1 MKAQWIFFDVPYAED
16 ASKMRGILGFSNGS
30 GTDCEFASP
39 CKDVPDA
46 IAQLEKIAGDKG
58 ISIEKNITLVYP
70 LDMRHGLAWA
80 VKENADKKGWQF
92 SRHIP
97 AGQYPDPGKLF
108 LYSHFDN
115 GSSEMTLDKPSASLR
130 IIELQGEALDA
141 MNDGDMLPVMGTL
154 RHALSLSVTHEGWAN
169 SDTLMTLYLLL
180 NAFARTGNPDNL
192 TEGHFLVR
200 QALMAIN
207 SRLPGPGTPGND
219 RLAANLNKIAAA
231 VENNGD
237 APLGIITR
245 STAMILG
252 V

>member
-1 MKAQWIFFDVPYAED
+1 MNAQWIFFDVPYAED
-16 ASKMRGILGFSNGS
+16 ASKMRGILGYSNGS
-30 GTDCEFASP
+30 GTDCHFTYP

-46 IAQLEKIAGDKG
+46 IAQLEKIAADNG
-58 ISIEKNITLVYP
+58 ISMGKEMLLVYP

-80 VKENADKKGWQF
+80 VKENADKKGWGF

-97 AGQYPDPGKLF
+97 AGQYPDPNKLI

-130 IIELQGEALDA
+130 IIELQGEALDE
-141 MNDGDMLPVMGTL
+141 MSDGDMLPVMGIL
-154 RHALSLSVTHEGWAN
+154 RHALSLSVTHEGWVN

-180 NAFARTGNPDNL
+180 NAFARTGNPDNIN
-192 TEGHFLVR
+192 EGHFLVK
-200 QALMAIN
+200 QALMAIT

-219 RLAANLNKIAAA
+219 RLAANLDKIAAA
-231 VENNGD
+231 VENND
-237 APLGIITR
+237 DVPLGMIVR
-245 STAMILG
+245 STAMMLG